1 MVLNRTVTVCVF
13 CKRGRGPARGEYRLP
28 FAFLR
33 WAAKLLKSLKTA
45 MGSYWKKLTWIW
57 VWRHSRLGLAPRR
70 LGFGATPVWAGAAP
84 VGIDGTMPTVN
95 AIRATSVVLLSRRDA
110 EIGQRI
116 GLRMSRAIGAVS
128 ERRESTGGFD
138 IFKAAERAK
147 QRAARGCNAT

>member
-95 AIRATSVVLLSRRDA
+95 AIRAIGLCLCICATNKAKMHNAESVHDNSRRA
-110 EIGQRI
+110 PTRACQIG
-116 GLRMSRAIGAVS
+116 
-128 ERRESTGGFD
+128 
-138 IFKAAERAK
+138 
-147 QRAARGCNAT
+147 